1 MQIRYGK
8 LFKILVDRKLKKGDL
23 CRMANISRS
32 TVSKLTNGETV
43 TTEVLLKI
51 CSALKCD
58 TSDIM
63 EVFEGP
69 DDGYEMK
76 PISGERHHA
85 NK

>member
-1 MQIRYGK
+1 MEISYGK
-8 LFKILVDRKLKKGDL
+8 LFKMLVDRKLKKGDL

-51 CSALKCD
+51 CAALKCD

-63 EVFEGP
+63 EVF
-69 DDGYEMK
+69 
-76 PISGERHHA
+76 GESDKNQSKKI
-85 NK
+85 NKGDQ